1 MPTRERAICLR
12 STDYSETSQVLSFLT
27 RGSGVVR
34 VIAKGS
40 KRPKSKSGGA
50 VDLLSEGELVF
61 ADSRREALGTL
72 IEFSETVSRAPL
84 RGDVRRLYTGLYA
97 IELVS
102 QMLAESDPH
111 PEVFD
116 LLHNT
121 LIRLGSPDAPTAAV
135 LAFFQWR
142 LLQHVGLLGDLQTC
156 VSCGA
161 DVISA
166 APNSRRDVYFSSQQG
181 GLLCRD
187 CESAAP
193 EKYRLDGVALAGLT
207 ALQAVQRS
215 TPPRPRIALP
225 DNQAHAVNR
234 LLDYHASQL
243 LHKPLKLARHAIP
256 PPERSTKRAQD

>member
-1 MPTRERAICLR
+1 MPTREKAICLH
-12 STDYSETSQVLSFLT
+12 STDYSETSQVLCFLT
-27 RGSGVVR
+27 REAGLVR

-50 VDLLSEGELVF
+50 IDLLSEGELVF
-61 ADSRREALGTL
+61 APSRREGLGTL
-72 IEFSETVSRAPL
+72 IEFSEMVSRGSL
-84 RGDVRRLYTGLYA
+84 RSDMRRLYTGLYA

-121 LIRLGSPDAPTAAV
+121 LIRLGDPDAPAAGV

-142 LLQHVGLLGDLQTC
+142 LLRNVGLLGDLRTC

-161 DVISA
+161 DITS
-166 APNSRRDVYFSSQQG
+166 PPDKTRPEVYFSSQEG

-187 CESAAP
+187 CEAAAP
-193 EKYRLDGVALAGLT
+193 EKYRLDADTLSGLVSLQT
-207 ALQAVQRS
+207 ARKPKPDL
-215 TPPRPRIALP
+215 PRPAFP
-225 DNQAHAVNR
+225 DAQACAVSR
-234 LLDYHASQL
+234 LLDYHTTQL
-243 LHKPLKLARHAIP
+243 LGRPLKLARHAIP
-256 PPERSTKRAQD
+256 AQRPARKRP